1 MHALARP
8 SSRSEAAA
16 WRTLV
21 AAICPTVAAASPTNW
36 ATMSTSAARST
47 GPPAS
52 GMRSAA
58 PLPANAVPT
67 IVGPT
72 PHELTMRPARAAPT
86 SDPAPPQATVMPNNA
101 GPSPK
106 SRTMY
111 RLYRAAKKLPKN
123 APVAA
128 APPSAQ
134 QHRVSAD
141 EAEALDNLGQK
152 VLSLFDWRR
161 RWLRRSNEH
170 QHQCRPDERERIEQH
185 RHRARDGLDE
195 HAGHAG
201 RGDVAQRAARLKP
214 AVGLDKTA
222 PTHKHRHD
230 SLIGR
235 VEEHRLTPDQK
246 RHDQQVLEAQRTQSP
261 GGGDTG
267 QQRRAPEIGPEHDR
281 MSAQA
286 VDPYAGYQADDP
298 AGRPAAP
305 ARTPIWSGVA
315 PSTSR
320 TVSGSAS
327 REIVDP
333 NCETVSPAN
342 NLAKSGWCQR
352 LAGSRSGRLNPLR
365 A

>member
-21 AAICPTVAAASPTNW
+21 AAICPTVAAATPTNW

-47 GPPAS
+47 GPPSS

-67 IVGPT
+67 IVGLT

-86 SDPAPPQATVMPNNA
+86 SHRARPQATGMPNNA

-111 RLYRAAKKLPKN
+111 RLYSAAKKLPKN

-134 QHRVSAD
+134 HRVSAD
-141 EAEALDNLGQK
+141 EAEAVDNLGQK

-281 MSAQA
+281 LSAQA
-286 VDPYAGYQADDP
+286 VDPYAGYRPTTRRAGRRHPRGRPFGAAWRQAP
-298 AGRPAAP
+298 AGQSAP
-305 ARTPIWSGVA
+305 APRARSSVQ
-315 PSTSR
+315 
-320 TVSGSAS
+320 
-327 REIVDP
+327 

-342 NLAKSGWCQR
+342 NLAKCGWCQR
-352 LAGSRSGRLNPLR
+352 LGGTRSGRLVPLR